1 MRTSARPLPVDPVRA
16 FQPTADPA
24 VLWLAGQYDDALR
37 TLRVAVMG
45 RQGLLVLVGEAGTGK
60 TALAHALTVRVR
72 AERVVVGRLIHP
84 VLEGMDLLT
93 AIAEAF
99 GLAATFMDREGFVE
113 QFRRFVAEAAAA
125 GRRVLL
131 IVDEAQR
138 LSRESLVDLGR
149 LPYADGAGN
158 AASLSVLIVGL
169 RSLLDTLRADVVE
182 PDVLCHLR
190 PLTRE
195 QTAEYIAHRLAVVRH
210 RGRLFTPSAL
220 RKIWVV
226 SEGIPNATNALCVDA
241 LNRLRETGRRT
252 VTASMID
259 RSTRAPGEA
268 PVSEAALVPLER
280 MANEPPPQPARLS
293 RRWPSL
299 VGAACLVL
307 TVTAT
312 LAVKR
317 YDLVP
322 AFLAGPIATT
332 ASTVSTP
339 APESQN
345 GTDAPRAGE
354 VEAPVES
361 ALERSAVL
369 EVAHPPALPER
380 PERAKSAA
388 APSPPLRAIP
398 AASSPRATDDD
409 DATVVID
416 WLLKGR
422 RP

>member
-1 MRTSARPLPVDPVRA
+1 MRTTARPLPVDPVRA

-24 VLWLAGQYDDALR
+24 VLWLTGQYDDALR

-60 TALAHALTVRVR
+60 TALAHALAVRVR
-72 AERVVVGRLIHP
+72 AERVVVGRLLHP

-99 GLAATFMDREGFVE
+99 GLPATFMDREGFVE
-113 QFRRFVAEAAAA
+113 QFRRFVAETAAA

-138 LSRESLVDLGR
+138 LSRASLVDLGR

-169 RSLLDTLRADVVE
+169 RSLLVTLRADVVE

-195 QTAEYIAHRLAVVRH
+195 QTAEYIAHRLGVVRH

-226 SEGIPNATNALCVDA
+226 SEGIPNAANALCVDA
-241 LNRLRETGRRT
+241 LSRLRETGRRT

-259 RSTRAPGEA
+259 RSPRAPGEA
-268 PVSEAALVPLER
+268 HVSEAALVPLGR
-280 MANEPPPQPARLS
+280 IPNEPPPSARPS
-293 RRWPSL
+293 RRWPPL
-299 VGAACLVL
+299 VGAVCLVL

-322 AFLAGPIATT
+322 PFLAGPIATT
-332 ASTVSTP
+332 ASTVSTA
-339 APESQN
+339 APESEN
-345 GTDAPRAGE
+345 GTDTPRAGE
-354 VEAPVES
+354 VDVPVES
-361 ALERSAVL
+361 ALEQSAVI
-369 EVAHPPALPER
+369 EVARPPVLPER
-380 PERAKSAA
+380 LDRARPSAA
-388 APSPPLRAIP
+388 PAPLRAIP

-422 RP
+422 QP